1 MQTNILK
8 IVIPSRFLLRNATL
22 LLLSLSSTAYAYVD
36 LQVGFSYST
45 RRVEALNASGEI
57 DKDGG
62 EALATNRGF
71 NINWA
76 WYLWEYTALEFNYAE
91 SEQQVVDDRVATSS
105 DGTTIFNNINSL
117 IKTKTEGVGIR
128 QTFASRKARFI
139 PSLSIGYARY
149 TTSGQTKYQFTRSGV
164 DDEVTIDRA
173 GEVVNSSYAT
183 VSLAIRI
190 TKRMRL
196 TVSAN
201 SIVPGVE
208 IDQADK
214 NITYSGGLSWIF

>member
-1 MQTNILK
+1 MIKVKPIILF
-8 IVIPSRFLLRNATL
+8 SFLTVSFFNCI
-22 LLLSLSSTAYAYVD
+22 STAHAYVD
-36 LQVGFSYST
+36 LQVGFSFST
-45 RRVEALNASGEI
+45 RRVEALDAGGDI

-71 NINWA
+71 NVNWA
-76 WYLWEYTALEFNYAE
+76 WYLWEYTALEFNYSE
-91 SEQQVVDDRVATSS
+91 SEQRVEDDRVASSS
-105 DGTTIFNNINSL
+105 DGSTVFNNIDSL
-117 IKTKTEGVGIR
+117 IKTKTEGIGIR
-128 QTFASRKARFI
+128 QTFATRKSRFI
-139 PSLSIGYARY
+139 PSLAIGYARY
-149 TTSGQTKYQFTRSGV
+149 TTTGQTKYNFTRAGV
-164 DDEVTIDRA
+164 DDEITIDRE

-190 TKRMRL
+190 IKRMRL
-196 TVSAN
+196 TLSAR